1 MYVVQ
6 NWWFLF
12 IPGGNVGTCS
22 ASAQKAS
29 QNKLNRRMEKISL
42 LILHTYVHIILSF
55 PPCLQHAGE
64 WRGRVGVFGLA
75 SNTTPGI
82 ADGNT
87 TCKASA
93 RLACVRARER
103 WPARRYSRARAH
115 TIVIANQANLKT
127 SVTSAWSD
135 T

>member
-1 MYVVQ
+1 
-6 NWWFLF
+6 
-12 IPGGNVGTCS
+12 
-22 ASAQKAS
+22 
-29 QNKLNRRMEKISL
+29 MEKISL
-42 LILHTYVHIILSF
+42 LTTYYTF
-55 PPCLQHAGE
+55 PPCLQHESEEGE
-64 WRGRVGVFGLA
+64 WGVLPA
-75 SNTTPGI
+75 TPGI
-82 ADGNT
+82 ADENT

-93 RLACVRARER
+93 HAANVRARER